1 MSHHQHAPIAPKNF
15 SRAARLAA
23 GSLTTRF
30 GKMSFQ
36 LPLQWS
42 QSGVSL
48 FQATRQA
55 ARQKLLAL
63 RSSGDMRSWPWFL
76 GPGIHR
82 ARTTA
87 ATRTQEFLFLAR
99 KVSVFAQNHLGTQSR
114 RQMRV
119 ILLYRRPVGLF
130 GVIFKGL
137 KKVSWRALYFYVFGL
152 WEAEFWISIRA
163 VLRFKLVLWLWLSC
177 FVQAAAVLYSC
188 LSLSWFKSVT
198 PPAKIWKNSLLAL
211 T

>member
-1 MSHHQHAPIAPKNF
+1 MSHRQHAPIAPK
-15 SRAARLAA
+15 SSGRAARLAA

-36 LPLQWS
+36 LPLRWS

-87 ATRTQEFLFLAR
+87 ATRTQEFLFLVR

-137 KKVSWRALYFYVFGL
+137 KKLAGGL
-152 WEAEFWISIRA
+152 CIFTFSDCGKQNFEF
-163 VLRFKLVLWLWLSC
+163 LFELSC
-177 FVQAAAVLYSC
+177 G
-188 LSLSWFKSVT
+188 LSLCYDYGLVVLFKRRQFFILVFLYLGLNQWLYL
-198 PPAKIWKNSLLAL
+198 PRFERIPY
-211 T
+211 